1 MANPTRD
8 SMLSWLQNYPG
19 SGGNPASLRFARML
33 QSGGG
38 VGGGGIGGQSPSGGP
53 QGAAGTDG
61 ATGAQGPT
69 GLTGTAGTD
78 GADGATGAQGPT
90 GLTGTAGTDGAEY
103 TLEGYAK
110 YTGVFHGNACVK
122 MDFRDK
128 ERNSVGGKHPIS
140 CFLTPDD
147 PEDTWK
153 YGKITAKVPAGKEHQ
168 DVRYVVVSAGMHIDG
183 DRKGVVYFDD
193 LILRKTC
200 GILVRQNE

>member
-1 MANPTRD
+1 MKKVFWVVGIIFLAGCAGTASEN
-8 SMLSWLQNYPG
+8 MLVNSSFDDGRLVADPWDEQAWYIAGAGKLSEKEARTG
-19 SGGNPASLRFARML
+19 SICAKLYDDG
-33 QSGGG
+33 
-38 VGGGGIGGQSPSGGP
+38 SPSSYYWY
-53 QGAAGTDG
+53 AANQIVDLGEG
-61 ATGAQGPT
+61 
-69 GLTGTAGTD
+69 
-78 GADGATGAQGPT
+78 
-90 GLTGTAGTDGAEY
+90 AGTDGAEY
-103 TLEGYAK
+103 TLEGHAK